1 MVECL
6 YMSQPSIQVENLG
19 KCFRYYNNK
28 WQRLRGLLA
37 GSSNHAQEIWAL
49 RKLNFALQPGTTLG
63 IIGANGSGKTTLLQL
78 MAGLM
83 KPTEGSVHVEGRLA
97 TLLELGSAFQH
108 ELTGRENIFASAG
121 LRGFSRREIN
131 GKLEEI
137 IHFSELEEFIDHPVK
152 HYSSGMTMR
161 LAFATAINVEPEVL
175 LIDEV
180 FSVGDMAF
188 AHKCVRKFRQLQAK
202 GVTIVLVTHDMIA
215 VKSFCNR
222 ALLLDRGKQIL
233 FGSPEEVTN
242 RYLSLV
248 AEKIAK
254 EDPLPPAEENV
265 SISEVD
271 IVEFPAGLPETP
283 KMHSHG
289 SGQGRIRGIQI
300 LNSKLDRVQRISFGE
315 EVTFRFFLEYC
326 ADVPVSGLGF
336 YIRDRYGN
344 DIVGINTFEEQ
355 TPLGTRKKGDRLI
368 VDFKLPLY
376 FAAGSYSVSPGFS
389 YDPSEPR
396 YLEWIDNAVFFEME
410 KPLSGKQIYGFAYI
424 PNQVSVQLVK

>member
-1 MVECL
+1 
-6 YMSQPSIQVENLG
+6 MSVGAENLG
-19 KCFRYYNNK
+19 KCFRYYTSK
-28 WQRLRGLLA
+28 WRRLRGLLT
-37 GSSNHAQEIWAL
+37 GSSNHAHEIWAL
-49 RKLNFALQPGTTLG
+49 RNLNFTLPPGVTLG
-63 IIGANGSGKTTLLQL
+63 VIGANGSGKTTLLQL
-78 MAGLM
+78 LAGLM

-97 TLLELGSAFQH
+97 TLLELGTVFQH

-121 LRGFSRREIN
+121 LRGFSRSEIN
-131 GKLEEI
+131 KKMDDI
-137 IHFSELEEFIDHPVK
+137 IRFSELEEFIDHPVK

-188 AHKCVRKFRQLQAK
+188 THKCVRRFRQLQSK
-202 GVTIVLVTHDMIA
+202 GVTIVLVTHDMVA
-215 VKSFCNR
+215 VKSFCNH
-222 ALLLDRGKQIL
+222 ALLLDHGKQIL
-233 FGSPEEVTN
+233 FGNPEEVTN

-248 AEKIAK
+248 AEKIAR
-254 EDPLPPAEENV
+254 EDVLQFREEEPSLPEAH
-265 SISEVD
+265 D
-271 IVEFPAGLPETP
+271 VEFPEELQETP
-283 KMHSHG
+283 KMHRHG
-289 SGQGRIRGIQI
+289 SGEGRIRGIQI
-300 LNSKLDRVQRISFGE
+300 LNSRLHPAQQIAFGE

-336 YIRDRYGN
+336 YIRDHYGN

-355 TPLGTRKKGDRLI
+355 TPLGNRKIGDRLI

-389 YDPSEPR
+389 YHPNEPR
-396 YLEWIDNAVFFEME
+396 YLEWIDHAAFFEMN

-424 PNQVSVQLVK
+424 PNQVTVHTVKQDA